1 MSAAAAELDA
11 LLARGVD
18 EVLAEQRSY
27 WRRAVAANPASVV
40 LFGAGRLGRRTL
52 AGMRKAGLAD
62 PLAFA
67 DNSRQLHGTLMDGI
81 PVRSPEEAVLRHA
94 EAAFV
99 VATYNTSRPR
109 AQLAALGVRALPYA
123 WLFAAHPGAFLPHLC
138 LDHPAR
144 ILEAADAVRQGF
156 ALMNGSASREAYLRQ
171 VRWRLFLDFDRVIAP
186 QTPELRDS
194 EYFPDD
200 IYDYHERE
208 VLVDCGAFDGDTVRR
223 FLGKRGDAF
232 ARVHACEPD
241 AGNRQRFAGWAS
253 TLAPSVR
260 ERIRLEPVAIDAK
273 AGTARFASTGTAGSA
288 IDDAGRDEVTVTTID
303 ALTAGQPPT
312 LIKMD
317 VEGAELNA
325 LEGARRSITES
336 TPVLAICVYHAADHL
351 WKVPLAIAS
360 MSSRYRFYLRA
371 HAEDC
376 WDVSCYA
383 VPEGRA
389 KMKTP

>member
-11 LLARGVD
+11 LLARRVD
-18 EVLAEQRSY
+18 EVLAEQGSY

-40 LFGAGRLGRRTL
+40 LFGAGKLGRQTL

-62 PLAFA
+62 PVAFA
-67 DNSRQLHGTLMDGI
+67 DNSPQLHGTQVDG
-81 PVRSPEEAVLRHA
+81 VAVLSPEQAVLRHA
-94 EAAFV
+94 RSAFV
-99 VATYNTSRPR
+99 VATYNTSKPR
-109 AQLAALGVRALPYA
+109 AQLAGLGARAIPYA
-123 WLFAAHPGAFLPHLC
+123 WLFAAHPDAFLPHLC

-144 ILEAADAVRQGF
+144 VLEAADAVRQGF
-156 ALMNGSASREAYLRQ
+156 ALMDGGASREAYLHQ

-200 IYDYHERE
+200 IYDYLERE

-223 FLGKRGDAF
+223 FLRKRGDAF

-241 AGNRQRFAGWAS
+241 AGTRQRFAAWAG

-288 IDDAGRDEVTVTTID
+288 IDDAGSDEVTLTTID
-303 ALTAGQPPT
+303 ALTAAQAPT

-325 LEGARRSITES
+325 LEGARRTIAGS
-336 TPVLAICVYHAADHL
+336 TPVLAVCVYHAVDHL
-351 WKVPLAIAS
+351 WKVPLAIAR
-360 MSSRYRFYLRA
+360 MSSRYRFHLRA

-389 KMKTP
+389 KIKAA